1 MVLAMSKLDE
11 YIEQNGNAK
20 LIGYFEN
27 QSNEWLQARAGIGGS
42 DIGTI
47 LGVNQYKTRHDLLN
61 EKRFGAPPLIPNLA
75 MRMGTKF
82 EAPIRELWVENNAQ
96 WLEVHETGT
105 WQHKDYPEY
114 KANPDGII
122 RYRNG
127 QLALLEIK
135 FSQARELP
143 ETWYYQTQW
152 YMSLLGLETCILVQC
167 SGNKLLE
174 HKIEHSLDAQT
185 KMFAAAQAFT
195 NEMRNI

>member
-1 MVLAMSKLDE
+1 MLDGMNGLDT
-11 YIEQNGNAK
+11 YLQTNGNAN
-20 LIGYFEN
+20 LIGYFAN
-27 QSNEWLQARAGIGGS
+27 QSPEWLQAREGIGGS

-47 LGVNQYKTRHDLLN
+47 LGENQYKTRYNLLL
-61 EKRFGAPPLIPNLA
+61 EKRFGVEPIIPNLA

-82 EAPIRELWVENNAQ
+82 ESGIRELWVEDNAQ
-96 WLEVHETGT
+96 WLKVHETGT
-105 WQHKDYPEY
+105 WQHKLHPEY

-122 RYRNG
+122 EYHNG

-143 ETWYYQTQW
+143 RSWYYQTQW

-174 HKIEHSLDAQT
+174 HKIEHSLDAQA
-185 KMFAAAQAFT
+185 KMFTAAEAFIK
-195 NEMRNI
+195 EMRSN